1 MSDELDPMHE
11 IAAALGMTQAQEDT
25 MRLQVMESHE
35 KAAKL
40 LETVKSI
47 GHNFSVVGDDG
58 DVYVNVAW
66 LGTMITHNIC
76 GEPWVPCGAYA
87 VLFPGQT
94 SDAYFADTDAFQ
106 VPAGR
111 NIKCGY
117 YSGAYGW
124 VSNGTY
130 YSGWVKIY
138 NGDQRWC
145 WVATQN

>member
-1 MSDELDPMHE
+1 VSDELDPMHE

-66 LGTMITHNIC
+66 LGTMMLMEADQTMRGHGGCADHLRLADLVQTTILAAITNV
-76 GEPWVPCGAYA
+76 EDQ
-87 VLFPGQT
+87 L
-94 SDAYFADTDAFQ
+94 DTTD
-106 VPAGR
+106 
-111 NIKCGY
+111 
-117 YSGAYGW
+117 
-124 VSNGTY
+124 
-130 YSGWVKIY
+130 
-138 NGDQRWC
+138 
-145 WVATQN
+145 